1 MFDIPSAVQEISKSA
16 LFIGSNVHTLVTG
29 IRMVLVLELY
39 DFNITFC
46 LGLNNLLRSADQQ
59 LRTE

>member
-1 MFDIPSAVQEISKSA
+1 MFDIPSAVHEISKSA

-29 IRMVLVLELY
+29 IRMGVLKFY

-46 LGLNNLLRSADQQ
+46 LGLNNLLRNTD
-59 LRTE
+59 